1 MVSLYANNNNNNNN
15 NNNKMVTIVII
26 NDIDLFCDYSVL
38 VTMHVVWFE
47 GCAGAVHPS

>member
-1 MVSLYANNNNNNNN
+1 
-15 NNNKMVTIVII
+15 MVTIVII
-26 NDIDLFCDYSVL
+26 NDNDLPVFYDYSVL